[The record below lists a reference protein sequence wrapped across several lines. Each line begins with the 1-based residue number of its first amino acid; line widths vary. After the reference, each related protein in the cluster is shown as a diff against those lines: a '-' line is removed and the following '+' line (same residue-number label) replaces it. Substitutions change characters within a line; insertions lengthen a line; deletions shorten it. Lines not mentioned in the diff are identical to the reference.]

1 MSIKYLGAMRGKMI
15 ENWGGI
21 REYLK
26 KLSMQL
32 KITQAADYLEF

>member
-1 MSIKYLGAMRGKMI
+1 MI
-15 ENWGGI
+15 ENWGRT